1 MHAQSGAGALVFVG
15 CSNHLSKPNRTD
27 VRTQAP
33 VVRQKLVPLQN
44 LPSARGC
51 KFPFVIC
58 NEEKE
63 GRREEREWHHR
74 GEGRVHDPL
83 PHLRLIA
90 LDAGRYRSP
99 VARFLSISQ

>member
-1 MHAQSGAGALVFVG
+1 MNIKIHPTEDRVM
-15 CSNHLSKPNRTD
+15 
-27 VRTQAP
+27 RTQAP

-63 GRREEREWHHR
+63 GRREERVAPPRR
-74 GEGRVHDPL
+74 GE
-83 PHLRLIA
+83 
-90 LDAGRYRSP
+90 SP
-99 VARFLSISQ
+99 